1 MHRALPIGT
10 VPQHA
15 VITMHRET
23 QVPMTAVEAHAAAM
37 TVDQAIARTPGL
49 ILRHAIAGVTIGVTA
64 AAGATVLIRRAPTA
78 ATPHGVIRHAVI
90 PTLAAAAVTRQATIG
105 AHAPTRRAVAGVHR
119 AVEAILLQAEAV
131 AGVTPHRAGAVAEA
145 TLLRVGAA
153 VAGAAVAEAV
163 AAVLP
168 AQAGAAVTRLNRL
181 DFV

>member
-37 TVDQAIARTPGL
+37 TVDQAIAGTPGL
-49 ILRHAIAGVTIGVTA
+49 ILRHAIAEVTIGVTA
-64 AAGATVLIRRAPTA
+64 AAGATVLIHRAPTA

-90 PTLAAAAVTRQATIG
+90 PTLAAAAVTRRATIG
-105 AHAPTRRAVAGVHR
+105 AHAPTRLAVAGVHG
-119 AVEAILLQAEAV
+119 AAGAILLQAEAV
-131 AGVTPHRAGAVAEA
+131 AGVTLLRAAAAAEA

-153 VAGAAVAEAV
+153 AAAAEAAV

-168 AQAGAAVTRLNRL
+168 AQAGAAATRLNRF